1 MTARSRRRL
10 LTALLTCLT
19 PLVAGCLGIPE
30 EGPVVE
36 IQPDVDP
43 NEQLAYYNDP
53 RPPDAGDPPAEIVN
67 GFLNAMTALPVQTNT
82 AEQYLTREAAAS
94 WRPQRQTIT
103 YADASLPEGSN
114 RVTVEL
120 TGADLVDGGGA
131 WRGPLP
137 PERQQLTFTMQRV
150 DGEWRI
156 ADAPDALVVPEAWF
170 SQAFRRV
177 SLYFVDPSAQIMIP
191 EPVFLP
197 RGDQLPTALV
207 QRLIQGPAPRL
218 ADVETSF
225 IPPGLDVG
233 LSVPV
238 SDAGVADIRLTGGAA
253 VPTEREA
260 LLMVSQL
267 AWTLSQDSSL
277 TGFRV
282 SIDDEPVILSEGQ
295 TQFQMDR
302 GRYFDPTGFQATSQL
317 FALREGRLV
326 LGTPDDLAQAAGPM
340 GASDL
345 GVAGVAVNLAG
356 TRVVGVSTDRDR
368 LLLTDVRDP
377 DADRRTI
384 LRDGTRL
391 LAPSWDFADRMWIT
405 DRPASGAELSVRVG
419 RRIRPVRVPGITG
432 EDVAELLVSRDG
444 SRLVAV
450 IDDGGDDRVVV
461 SRVEYDGRGRVEGG
475 TRAREI
481 TWDDQSRLSAIDI
494 GWTSPTSIAVLHRL
508 SGDLAQ
514 VRTMPVDG
522 APASPASISVT
533 LQGPVRSMVSSPR
546 GTDPLLVR
554 TRQGVLDL
562 GDADTPIPGTADIT
576 APTYVG

>member
-1 MTARSRRRL
+1 VSRRPKL
-10 LTALLTCLT
+10 LAAVLMCLA

-36 IQPDVDP
+36 TQPDVDT
-43 NEQLAYYNDP
+43 NEQLGYYNDP
-53 RPPDAGDPPAEIVN
+53 RPPTPGDAPAEIVT
-67 GFLNAMTALPVQTNT
+67 GFLEAMTAIPVQTNT

-94 WRPQRQTIT
+94 WRPQRQIIT

-114 RVTVEL
+114 QVTVEL
-120 TGADLVDGGGA
+120 SGADRIDGGGA

-137 PERQQLTFTMQRV
+137 PEQQQLSFSMHRV

-177 SLYFVDPSAQIMIP
+177 SLYFVDPSARIMVP

-218 ADVETSF
+218 ADVETTF

-233 LSVPV
+233 LAIPV
-238 SDAGVADIRLTGGAA
+238 SDAGIADIRLTGGGA

-260 LLMVSQL
+260 ALMVSQL

-277 TGFRV
+277 TGMRV
-282 SIDDEPVILSEGQ
+282 SIDGEPLILSGGEA
-295 TQFQMDR
+295 QFQMDR
-302 GRYFDPTGFQATSQL
+302 GRYYDPTGYQATSAL
-317 FALREGRLV
+317 FGLRDGRLV
-326 LGTPDDLAQAAGPM
+326 LGGPDELAQAPGPM
-340 GASDL
+340 GVESL
-345 GVAGVAVNLAG
+345 GVAGVAANLAG
-356 TRVVGVSTDRDR
+356 TRVAGVTTDRDR

-377 DADRRTI
+377 DADVTTI
-384 LRDGTRL
+384 VQDGTRL

-405 DRPASGAELSVRVG
+405 NRPAAGAQLSVRHGPRV
-419 RRIRPVRVPGITG
+419 RPVRVPGISG
-432 EDVAELLVSRDG
+432 EDVVELLVSRDG
-444 SRLVAV
+444 SRLVAA
-450 IDDGGDDRVVV
+450 IDGGSDDRIVV
-461 SRVEYDGRGRVEGG
+461 SRVEYDGRGRVKGG

-481 TWDDQSRLSAIDI
+481 AWDDQSRLSVLDI
-494 GWTSPTSIAVLHRL
+494 GWTSATSIAVLHRL

-514 VRTMPVDG
+514 IATLPVDG
-522 APASPASISVT
+522 APAVTGSISVT
-533 LQGPVRSMVSSPR
+533 LQGPVLSIASSP
-546 GTDPLLVR
+546 GSTDPLLVL
-554 TRQGVLDL
+554 TRGGLLDPLDSSDAPIL
-562 GDADTPIPGTADIT
+562 GTEDVTS
-576 APTYVG
+576 PTYVG